1 MLPSSPFNFRRVVIL
16 ISRLVLGG
24 IFVYAGISKI
34 FFPNMHLW
42 PVFVLKF
49 SISTNLATFAQQ
61 VASYKL
67 LSPAGVDFV
76 AHTLPFTEIFLG
88 LMLLIG
94 WGLRIWASLLT
105 LLMLGFLTVVTRA
118 YLLHM
123 NVNCGCFATP
133 EPLTGMTVVRD
144 SVFVGLA
151 LLMTVFVFIE
161 ARRPH
166 PWSAAEKPSLSAQN
180 RSEERR
186 VGKEYRSRW

>member
-1 MLPSSPFNFRRVVIL
+1 MMQSSPFNFRRAVIL
-16 ISRLVLGG
+16 IARLVLAG

-34 FFPNMHLW
+34 FFPNTHLW
-42 PVFVLKF
+42 PMFFLKF

-61 VASYKL
+61 VESYKL

-94 WGLRIWASLLT
+94 WGLRLWASLVT
-105 LLMLGFLTVVTRA
+105 LIMLGFLTVVTRA

-123 NVNCGCFATP
+123 NINCGCFAIP

-151 LLMTVFVFIE
+151 LLMTVLVFVE
-161 ARRPH
+161 ARQPH
-166 PWSAAEKPSLSAQN
+166 PWSAPEKPSLSAQN
-180 RSEERR
+180 LS
-186 VGKEYRSRW
+186 